1 MNLDKLEA
9 IIKNMTADQYLKFE
23 TAVFDLLKENKLFSS
38 NDLLIIEKKIQLMK
52 QVEREK
58 VLVTNN

>member
-9 IIKNMTADQYLKFE
+9 MIKNMTADQYLKFE
-23 TAVFDLLKENKLFSS
+23 TAVFDLLKENTLFSC
-38 NDLLIIEKKIQLMK
+38 NELLVIEKKTQLKK

-58 VLVTNN
+58 VLITNN

>member
-9 IIKNMTADQYLKFE
+9 IIKNMTPDQYLKFE

-38 NDLLIIEKKIQLMK
+38 NDLLIIEKKIQLKK

>member
-9 IIKNMTADQYLKFE
+9 LIKNMTAEQYLRFE
-23 TAVFDLLKENKLFSS
+23 SAVFDLLKENKLFSS
-38 NDLLIIEKKIQLMK
+38 NELLVIEKKIQLKK
-52 QVEREK
+52 QVDRKK